1 MKIRTRII
9 MAFLSLLIVPFL
21 VVILG
26 LVLINSEIIPIPGV
40 HMVYE
45 LGDNIDQMEKFIN
58 NHPDR
63 IQDREYIS
71 SGISPYMS
79 DSIKRVLIFD
89 LSRTVL
95 YDSENKL
102 DGLNLNDI
110 DITANEEVGT
120 DDFIS
125 ETQII
130 SEGRII
136 GSIQVY
142 PNLDKSMIYKM
153 MFYLPI
159 ILISIFILTII
170 AMMII
175 LSKVLT
181 DGILKPLSELN
192 YAADRISNGDL
203 DFEMKYT
210 DDNEI
215 GKFCN
220 EFDKMRLRL
229 KYVLDKQNRYEKSR
243 KELIASIS
251 HDLKTPLTSIKG
263 YIEGL
268 QDGIVQ
274 DEETYQRY
282 LEVIHQKTIRLNHL
296 IDDLFMFSKLELN
309 EFKIDLENVKSDV
322 MMERILKEKEID
334 FLNLSIDLQIERPF
348 KDAILRVDEK
358 RISQIIDNLVGN
370 AAKFA
375 KSTIKIYTKKTD
387 DYFEIYVEDD
397 GIGISQSD
405 IPYIFDHFYKVDKS
419 RTGNTLGTGLGL
431 AICKQLAEAHGGNIS
446 VSSIVDK
453 GSIFK
458 VTIPTIPKEYY
469 TSV

>member
-1 MKIRTRII
+1 
-9 MAFLSLLIVPFL
+9 
-21 VVILG
+21 
-26 LVLINSEIIPIPGV
+26 
-40 HMVYE
+40 
-45 LGDNIDQMEKFIN
+45 
-58 NHPDR
+58 
-63 IQDREYIS
+63 
-71 SGISPYMS
+71 
-79 DSIKRVLIFD
+79 
-89 LSRTVL
+89 
-95 YDSENKL
+95 
-102 DGLNLNDI
+102 
-110 DITANEEVGT
+110 
-120 DDFIS
+120 
-125 ETQII
+125 
-130 SEGRII
+130 
-136 GSIQVY
+136 
-142 PNLDKSMIYKM
+142 M